1 MTLFPSFIST
11 DLELHEFGCK
21 MEHKH
26 EREGIVTL
34 TEHNIMPANSVIIP
48 EEYRVHLVFSCFILG

>member
-1 MTLFPSFIST
+1 
-11 DLELHEFGCK
+11 

-34 TEHNIMPANSVIIP
+34 TEHNLMPVNSVIIP
-48 EEYRVHLVFSCFILG
+48 EEYQVHLVFSCFILG